1 MTVTAK
7 EEREI
12 VAECKELAD
21 GGENMSEALTPTA
34 DSDVVT
40 AENAPTSALQ
50 GEDVK
55 KIVDAC
61 LDSRLSPLIEVHRA
75 ASEKMSHMAA
85 NVEKIGNIYDL
96 MTEWRN
102 KSTLLLTKHIEMYE
116 RLKALSDFCH
126 ENIRVGDGQIS
137 FEKSLLTRVDNAV
150 RIALRTLG
158 SFAVLPIWPERN
170 EAFDEALHQIVS
182 ETDIMKDDDIPG
194 TIAECLKMGVI
205 RDGVVAKAAEV
216 VVFKAKSAQQAEP
229 KV

>member
-12 VAECKELAD
+12 VAACKDQAEGVETLA
-21 GGENMSEALTPTA
+21 EASMPTVDPFA
-34 DSDVVT
+34 IT
-40 AENAPTSALQ
+40 TEEEPISALQ

-75 ASEKMSHMAA
+75 ASEKMSDIAA

-96 MTEWRN
+96 MTECRN

-126 ENIRVGDGQIS
+126 EN
-137 FEKSLLTRVDNAV
+137 
-150 RIALRTLG
+150 
-158 SFAVLPIWPERN
+158 
-170 EAFDEALHQIVS
+170 
-182 ETDIMKDDDIPG
+182 
-194 TIAECLKMGVI
+194 VI
-205 RDGVVAKAAEV
+205 VAKV
-216 VVFKAKSAQQAEP
+216 RFRLR
-229 KV
+229 KVC